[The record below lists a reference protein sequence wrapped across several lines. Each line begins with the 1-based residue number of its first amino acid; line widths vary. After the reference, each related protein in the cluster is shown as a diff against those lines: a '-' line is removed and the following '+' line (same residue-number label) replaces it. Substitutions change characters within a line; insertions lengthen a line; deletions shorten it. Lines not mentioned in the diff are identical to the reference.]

1 MKTIR
6 NDSIQ
11 GFELYLN
18 TPKGKEIK
26 FLKPKQTVIVP
37 EGYISTQIKTLH
49 KRRHLTIKNC

>member
-11 GFELYLN
+11 GFEIYLN

-26 FLKPKQTVIVP
+26 FLKPSETVVVPDSYVSKQI
-37 EGYISTQIKTLH
+37 ETLR
-49 KRRHLTIKNC
+49 KRRHLTIKSC